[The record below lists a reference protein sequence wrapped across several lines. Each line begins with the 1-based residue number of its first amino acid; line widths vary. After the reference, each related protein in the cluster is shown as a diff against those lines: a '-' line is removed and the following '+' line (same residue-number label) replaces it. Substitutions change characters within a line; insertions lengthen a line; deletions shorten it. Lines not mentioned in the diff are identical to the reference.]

1 MKHYEFTLVLDGVD
15 DETVGLEDY
24 LYDAGGDD
32 ALINFRNSTVFLDVT
47 REAKSLN
54 EAVLSTIKQLESV
67 QIGAKVIINADE

>member
-24 LYDAGGDD
+24 LYDAGCDD
-32 ALINFRNSTVFLDVT
+32 ALINFRNSTVYLDFT
-47 REAKSLN
+47 SEAKSLN